1 MARRTKKHFVFVMN
15 VKKFISG
22 KAQLTALFYRVLYYS
37 HFCFL
42 LIMVADVQA
51 TGTRIT
57 IHVSGSVTDNN
68 NAPLPGVSVK
78 VKGIQQGT
86 VTDAAGKFDINFSV
100 NAYPVIVFSYVGFEL
115 QEVAVKN
122 NQVLNIVLA
131 PAGSTL
137 NDVVV
142 IGYGKQKKTTVTAAV
157 SSVGGDQ
164 ITKATVA
171 NISNTLG
178 GRVSGVISRQS
189 GGAPGGD
196 NDQIQIRGIGTTGSS
211 VPLVIV
217 NGIPRD
223 YNQLDPNEI
232 ETITIL
238 KDAAAVAPY
247 GLAGANGV
255 ILVTTK
261 RGKEG
266 KFTLNYNAYYGVQN
280 PTRMREFLDAYGY
293 ASLLSTA
300 NQNIGNPA
308 TYTPEQLEKFR
319 DGSDPDRFPNTDW
332 ANEVLNKNAP
342 VTRHNLSFSG
352 GSERIRFYGNA
363 GYLFQEGIV
372 PAINFR
378 RYNFSASVDA
388 DVTATTT
395 ILVDVNGIVSKQ
407 TNPGGNGGAAIF
419 TNVNEYPPILPIRFS
434 NGMAANA
441 LLPQIYESGYNR
453 NTNNTINAKIQFD
466 QSIPQVPGLV
476 LKAAFAYNK
485 LDTFGKVWNLPVT
498 FYSLTAQNTY
508 APQAAGPV
516 SPTLSQSYRQFAGL
530 VGQGYLTY
538 DRTFGKSAV
547 SALVVY
553 EVQSGTVNSLSA
565 SRINYSVYLDELNSG
580 SSNRNDLG
588 NGGFSGKSAQ
598 IGWVYRTNYAYAG
611 KYLVELSGRYDGHYY
626 FAPGKRFAFFPA
638 ASLGWRLSEENF
650 IRDNYNWINN
660 LKIRGSYG
668 KSGNLAGGPFQ
679 YLASY
684 GLRSSYVFGGTAPVQ
699 SQGIFEN
706 VQANANITWETSNK
720 ANIGLD
726 ASFFRGKLGFSFDIF
741 KERRSDMLI
750 APSAILPAEYG
761 IGISQIND
769 GIMENKGMDFN
780 ITSDHKF
787 RNGLVLNSAF
797 NFSYAQNKLI
807 QTFESASTSNN
818 PNRGLTGR
826 PYKTEFGLH
835 ALGLYQLDE
844 FAANGALNAGLPIPS
859 FGAVRAGDIKYADI
873 AGPVGADGKP
883 SGPDGKIDINDY
895 TVTGN
900 PLFPQIIYG
909 LTLASS
915 WKGLD
920 LNMLWQGAG
929 KASIYIN
936 NEVAF
941 PFFNGAKISKEQTD
955 FWTPE
960 NPDASYPRLTPSPV
974 TNNTQSSSFWIK
986 DGDYLRLKTLELGYT
1001 LPAALV
1007 NSIRIASLRIFVSG
1021 QNLLTFSK
1029 LKFLD
1034 PELGSERAR
1043 YYFQQK
1049 VMSFGL
1055 NAGF

>member
-1 MARRTKKHFVFVMN
+1 MINMKTIILDKRQWSAVFYKALLCSRFCFILFIVAHLQASGTDRA
-15 VKKFISG
+15 VHISG
-22 KAQLTALFYRVLYYS
+22 T
-37 HFCFL
+37 
-42 LIMVADVQA
+42 
-51 TGTRIT
+51 
-57 IHVSGSVTDNN
+57 VTDGNN
-68 NAPLPGVSVK
+68 VPLSGVSVK
-78 VKGIQQGT
+78 VKGTQQGT
-86 VTDAAGKFDINFSV
+86 VTDAAGKFDMNFSTDV
-100 NAYPVIVFSYVGFEL
+100 SPVIIFSYIGFAA
-115 QEVAVKN
+115 QEVAVTH
-122 NQVLNIVLA
+122 NQKLTIVLA
-131 PAGSTL
+131 PAGNTL
-137 NDVVV
+137 DDVVV

-178 GRVSGVISRQS
+178 GRVAGVINRQS
-189 GGAPGGD
+189 GGAPGAD
-196 NDQIQIRGIGTTGSS
+196 NDQIQIRGIGTTGSL

-232 ETITIL
+232 ETVTIL

-266 KFTLNYNAYYGVQN
+266 KFTLNYNAYYGIQN
-280 PTRMREFLDAYGY
+280 PTNLPEFLDAYGY
-293 ASLLSTA
+293 ASLLSAA
-300 NQNIGNPA
+300 NVNIGNPA
-308 TYTPEQLEKFR
+308 TYTAEQLEKFR
-319 DGSDPDRFPNTDW
+319 NGEDPDRFPNTDW
-332 ANEVLNKNAP
+332 AQEVLSKNAP
-342 VTRHNLSFSG
+342 ITRHSLSFSG

-372 PAINFR
+372 PVINFR

-388 DVTATTT
+388 DVTATTS
-395 ILVDVNGIVSKQ
+395 ILVDVNGIVSRQ

-434 NGMAANA
+434 NGRSANA

-453 NTNNTINAKIQFD
+453 NMNNTTNAKIQFD
-466 QSIPQVPGLV
+466 QSIPQVPGLM

-498 FYSLTAQNTY
+498 FYGLNAQNQF

-516 SPTLSQSYRQFAGL
+516 SPTLSQAYRQFAGL

-565 SRINYSVYLDELNSG
+565 SRINYSVFLDELNSG
-580 SSNRNDLG
+580 SSNRNDLN
-588 NGGFSGKSAQ
+588 NGGSSGKSSQ
-598 IGWVYRTNYAYAG
+598 MGWVYRTNYAYAG

-650 IRDNYNWINN
+650 IKDNYSWINN
-660 LKIRGSYG
+660 LKLRGSYG

-684 GLRSSYVFGGTAPVQ
+684 GLRNSYVFGGTAPVQ
-699 SQGIFEN
+699 AQGIFEN
-706 VQANANITWETSNK
+706 IQANRNITWETSNK

-726 ASFFRGKLGFSFDIF
+726 ASFFRGKLGFSFDVF

-761 IGISQIND
+761 IGISQINA
-769 GIMENKGMDFN
+769 GIMENKGMDFS
-780 ITSDHKF
+780 ITSDHRF
-787 RNGLVLNSAF
+787 QNGLVLNAAF

-807 QTFESASTSNN
+807 QTFEGASTFNN
-818 PNRGLTGR
+818 PNRRLTGR
-826 PYKTEFGLH
+826 PYKTEFGLQ

-844 FAANGALNAGLPIPS
+844 FTATGALNAGLPIPS
-859 FGAVRAGDIKYADI
+859 FGAVKAGDIKYADI
-873 AGPVGADGKP
+873 AGPAGADGKP
-883 SGPDGKIDINDY
+883 SGPDGRIDINDY
-895 TVTGN
+895 TVTGD

-909 LTLASS
+909 LTISSS
-915 WKGLD
+915 WKGVD
-920 LNMLWQGAG
+920 LNMLWQGAA

-960 NPDASYPRLTPSPV
+960 NPNASYPRLTPSPI
-974 TNNTQSSSFWIK
+974 TNNTQPSSFWIR
-986 DGDYLRLKTLELGYT
+986 DGDYIRLKTLELGYT
-1001 LPAALV
+1001 LPARLV
-1007 NSIRIASLRIFVSG
+1007 NSIRMSSLRFFVSG

-1029 LKFLD
+1029 IKFLD

-1043 YYFQQK
+1043 YYFQQR

-1055 NAGF
+1055 NVGF